1 MKYLKQF
8 AIILGI
14 CLLGEV
20 LKDLLPL
27 PIPASIYGLVRML
40 VFLVTGLLKLEQVE
54 TAADFLIQIMSPMF
68 IPAAVSLMDQFS
80 SLRAILLPF
89 LVINLVGMIIT
100 FAVTG
105 RVTQFFL
112 NREKGEKK

>member
-1 MKYLKQF
+1 MNRNMKQWLSDMIAADRKVALPILSF
-8 AIILGI
+8 PSVSLLGI
-14 CLLGEV
+14 PVRELISDSDRQAEGM
-20 LKDLLPL
+20 K
-27 PIPASIYGLVRML
+27 LVADR
-40 VFLVTGLLKLEQVE
+40 VP
-54 TAADFLIQIMSPMF
+54 TA
-68 IPAAVSLMDQFS
+68 AAVSLMDQFS